1 MVVKTDKELIN
12 TLKEILNRVN
22 QNYDKITKL
31 QKMQIQ
37 QGKKIEQLLPQDEV
51 WFQEEDMRNKK
62 HKVPD
67 VDEYE

>member
-37 QGKKIEQLLPQDEV
+37 QGKKIEQLLPDEV